1 MKKFDIVTLN
11 ISSSL
16 KFNEINLSPSWA
28 KGGGEQ
34 HKNICCYFHSKGLK
48 LFFYETR
55 QKIFRLLGGK
65 IKGAVA
71 YQPCGYIWACF

>member
-34 HKNICCYFHSKGLK
+34 HKNICCYFHSSTKYIVVLSPV
-48 LFFYETR
+48 LYFPFYSFFLEPI
-55 QKIFRLLGGK
+55 QSNKN
-65 IKGAVA
+65 
-71 YQPCGYIWACF
+71 QSN